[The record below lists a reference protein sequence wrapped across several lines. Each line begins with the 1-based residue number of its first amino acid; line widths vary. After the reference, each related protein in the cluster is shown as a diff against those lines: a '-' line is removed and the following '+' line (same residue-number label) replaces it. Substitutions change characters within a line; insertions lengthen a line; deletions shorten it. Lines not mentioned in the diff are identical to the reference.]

1 VEARLSDTRDGLTT
15 GDLRVWF
22 KPSEPANS
30 ELVLLLGARN
40 EDSSFW
46 DVLGSEGVV
55 HVVQWV
61 YLDPLEV
68 YENGS

>member
-1 VEARLSDTRDGLTT
+1 
-15 GDLRVWF
+15 VWF

-40 EDSSFW
+40 EDASFW

>member
-1 VEARLSDTRDGLTT
+1 MEARVSDTRGGLAS

-22 KPSEPANS
+22 KPMEPANS
-30 ELVLLLGARN
+30 ELVLLLGARG

-46 DVLGSEGVV
+46 NVLGSEGVV